1 MDLFVIAAAAIALV
15 AIVVPA
21 LGYCLW
27 CTLDAP
33 EESA

>member
-1 MDLFVIAAAAIALV
+1 MELFVIAAAAITLV
-15 AIVVPA
+15 AVVVPA

-27 CTLDAP
+27 CTVDAL